1 LNKLLALLVGTLLAA
16 PALADVHIRPINA
29 ATTVDF
35 KLYNADGTLDVD
47 EVDSGTEVSVSCAG
61 GAETTAASDFVD
73 EGNFYSIAL
82 SQAEMNCARVTVVV
96 AATTTEVFHIETFGT
111 GGALGVLNVNVSTVT
126 AGAIDAS
133 AIATDAIGAA
143 ELAADSITSSEVAAT
158 GATEIGQATWDEPT
172 AGNVTAGTFGEQ
184 LKTDVDDILTDTGT
198 TLDDFIDTE
207 IAALVTAVDNVDNFV
222 DTEIATL
229 QTSVTAVDDFVDT
242 EVAALVTAVDNV
254 DNFVDTEIADIRR
267 AQGPATTT
275 IASLASQTSFTL
287 TAGSADDNAYN
298 GYGIVIIDA
307 STAAQSALG
316 CVLDYTGTTKTV
328 TLRSDPGI
336 FTMATSDNAVLLPS
350 FCTTGVDV
358 STIETVDATDQLDT
372 HAAAGLDAAGVR
384 AAVGLASANLD
395 TQLTNIDN
403 FIDTEVAD
411 ILTDTGTTLDD
422 FIDTEIAAL
431 VTAVNAVDDYVDTE
445 IATLQTS
452 VTAVDDFV
460 DTEIATL
467 QTSVTAVDDYVDT
480 EVAAILE
487 DTGTTLQAEID
498 GVQADTEN
506 IQTRI
511 PAALN
516 NGVMPADV
524 QRVNDVEITGDG
536 SATPF
541 NVP

>member
-1 LNKLLALLVGTLLAA
+1 
-16 PALADVHIRPINA
+16 
-29 ATTVDF
+29 
-35 KLYNADGTLDVD
+35 
-47 EVDSGTEVSVSCAG
+47 
-61 GAETTAASDFVD
+61 
-73 EGNFYSIAL
+73 
-82 SQAEMNCARVTVVV
+82 
-96 AATTTEVFHIETFGT
+96 
-111 GGALGVLNVNVSTVT
+111 
-126 AGAIDAS
+126 
-133 AIATDAIGAA
+133 
-143 ELAADSITSSEVAAT
+143 
-158 GATEIGQATWDEPT
+158 
-172 AGNVTAGTFGEQ
+172 
-184 LKTDVDDILTDTGT
+184 
-198 TLDDFIDTE
+198 
-207 IAALVTAVDNVDNFV
+207 
-222 DTEIATL
+222 
-229 QTSVTAVDDFVDT
+229 
-242 EVAALVTAVDNV
+242 
-254 DNFVDTEIADIRR
+254 
-267 AQGPATTT
+267 
-275 IASLASQTSFTL
+275 
-287 TAGSADDNAYN
+287 
-298 GYGIVIIDA
+298 
-307 STAAQSALG
+307 
-316 CVLDYTGTTKTV
+316 
-328 TLRSDPGI
+328 
-336 FTMATSDNAVLLPS
+336 LPS

-395 TQLTNIDN
+395 TQLTTIDDYV
-403 FIDTEVAD
+403 DTEVAA
-411 ILTDTGTTLDD
+411 ILVDTGTTLDD

-431 VTAVNAVDDYVDTE
+431 VTAVDNIDNFVDTE

-467 QTSVTAVDDYVDT
+467 QTSVTAVDDFVDT

>member
-198 TLDDFIDTE
+198 TL
-207 IAALVTAVDNVDNFV
+207 
-222 DTEIATL
+222 
-229 QTSVTAVDDFVDT
+229 DDFVDT

-460 DTEIATL
+460 DTEVATL